1 MPRGVQILTRPSICT
16 DYNRIP
22 RRRPSNIWNSQQRKT
37 ICVLRRFFHNDW
49 HDIQTIFNTAF
60 CHDLA
65 TRGFDHEGLH
75 YTAMQT
81 QVWQM
86 MVERAE
92 EFECVYTRTDFAQQN
107 ALQNLRRRINSAAV
121 EAEVVLKPREAEDA
135 LMLQTFAEARRH
147 TKTGKSAARRHTKTG
162 KIAERSHRKPIT
174 LRQSQ
179 FIETVL
185 TAEVTA
191 DAQGRESKHMS
202 ARHESQTARN
212 SKVPIPNICSRRPGN
227 GKVSNTVFTY
237 LQINQ
242 KFQMNFLTYSF
253 ELTVNLAMGRIIRRS
268 FVLESLIK

>member
-1 MPRGVQILTRPSICT
+1 
-16 DYNRIP
+16 
-22 RRRPSNIWNSQQRKT
+22 
-37 ICVLRRFFHNDW
+37 
-49 HDIQTIFNTAF
+49 
-60 CHDLA
+60 
-65 TRGFDHEGLH
+65 
-75 YTAMQT
+75 MQT